1 MKTAIVPAQITT
13 VEDRIAGNLT
23 LQQMILLIAP
33 VFIDFAVYAVFPMP
47 MRLLPYKVVIM
58 VLLSSICLSLA
69 IRIRG
74 KLLIHWL
81 VTLVRY
87 NVRPRYFVYNKND
100 DYMRYVETPSQET
113 ASETVQSTA
122 ANVVIR
128 EELELAERVRLE
140 ELTLNPA
147 ANLSFKLRRKGGL
160 NVSITEVE

>member
-1 MKTAIVPAQITT
+1 
-13 VEDRIAGNLT
+13 
-23 LQQMILLIAP
+23 
-33 VFIDFAVYAVFPMP
+33 
-47 MRLLPYKVVIM
+47 M
-58 VLLSSICLSLA
+58 VLFSSICLSLA

-113 ASETVQSTA
+113 ASETVQPAA

-128 EELELAERVRLE
+128 EELELSERVRLE
-140 ELTLNPA
+140 ELALNPA

-160 NVSITEVE
+160 NVSVTEVE